1 MLELTGLRKSYA
13 GFEFGPADLAVD
25 SEVLCVLGPSG
36 SGKTTLLSVVAGILS
51 PDAGRVSLDGR
62 RLDGLPPERR
72 RTGIVFQD
80 GALFPHM
87 TARENVAYAA
97 DGDDSVE
104 ELADLLEIRDA
115 LDRKPAALSGGER
128 QRVALARTLA
138 ADPDALL
145 LDEPLSSLD
154 APIRNRLR
162 DELHD
167 LFDSLDVPV
176 VYVTHDQRTATAL
189 GDRIAVLRDG
199 TVEQV
204 GTPAD
209 VLDRPRSEFV
219 ARFTGT
225 DNLFDATVTGR
236 ADGGDGSDAGDEV
249 RLRVGDLR
257 LRAAAPPGAPAEGDV
272 VACVRPSRVRLRPT
286 ASVGGEPDDGNDPDE
301 EGNVLRGTV
310 RRWLNEGDGYRVV
323 LDVRDA
329 PVSLTARATPHRFE
343 RAGIRDGAA
352 VAAVVPA
359 AAIHLIR

>member
-1 MLELTGLRKSYA
+1 MLELRDLRTSYA
-13 GFEFGPADLAVD
+13 GFEFGPVDLAVD

-36 SGKTTLLSVVAGILS
+36 SGKTTLLSLVAGIRS
-51 PDAGRVSLDGR
+51 PDAGTVALGGA
-62 RLDGLPPERR
+62 RLDGVPPERR
-72 RTGIVFQD
+72 RIGVVFQD

-87 TARENVAYAA
+87 TARENVAYATDD
-97 DGDDSVE
+97 DGYVE
-104 ELADLLEIRDA
+104 ELAALFEIEDA

-154 APIRNRLR
+154 APIRDRLR

-167 LFDSLDVPV
+167 LFDSLDIPV

-189 GDRIAVLRDG
+189 GDRIAILRDG
-199 TVEQV
+199 AFEQV
-204 GTPAD
+204 GTPED
-209 VLDRPRSEFV
+209 VLDRPENRFV

-236 ADGGDGSDAGDEV
+236 DDGDGTGGGTV

-257 LRAAAPPGAPAEGDV
+257 LRATPPTNSAATGGV
-272 VACVRPSRVRLRPT
+272 TACIRPSRVRLRSPGAR
-286 ASVGGEPDDGNDPDE
+286 ASDGDDSSDGE
-301 EGNVLRGTV
+301 NVLRGTV
-310 RRWLNEGDGYRVV
+310 RRWLNEGDAYRVV
-323 LDVRDA
+323 VDLHDA
-329 PVSLTARATPHRFE
+329 SLSLTARATPHRFE
-343 RAGIRDGAA
+343 RAGIRDGA
-352 VAAVVPA
+352 VVDAVVPP

>member
-13 GFEFGPADLAVD
+13 GFAFGPTDLSVG

-36 SGKTTLLSVVAGILS
+36 SGKTTLLSLVAGILS
-51 PDAGRVSLDGR
+51 PDAGCVSLDGR

-72 RTGIVFQD
+72 GAGIVFQD

-97 DGDDSVE
+97 DDDARVE
-104 ELADLLEIRDA
+104 ELAARFEIRDA

-162 DELHD
+162 DELRD
-167 LFDSLDVPV
+167 LFDSLDIPV

-209 VLDRPRSEFV
+209 VLDRPKSEFV

-225 DNLFDATVTGR
+225 DNLFDATVVGGANGRTGDPS
-236 ADGGDGSDAGDEV
+236 DGV
-249 RLRVGDLR
+249 TLRVGDLR
-257 LRAAAPPGAPAEGDV
+257 LRAAVPADAPVAGDV
-272 VACVRPSRVRLRPT
+272 TACVRPSRVRLRSPSG
-286 ASVGGEPDDGNDPDE
+286 APPDE
-301 EGNVLRGTV
+301 AHPGDENVLRGTV

-323 LDVRDA
+323 VDVRGA
-329 PVSLTARATPHRFE
+329 PASLTARATPHRFE
-343 RAGIRDGAA
+343 QAEIRDGAG